1 MGDTLRHDGAVPE
14 YYYISR
20 FYLQWLM
27 LPGINL
33 FTFSNKF
40 DNYAGMKTQKFQTG
54 RVALVAF
61 SHFIHDVYT
70 SFLAPLLPLIIEKL
84 SLTLTQAGLLST
96 VMQIPA
102 LLNPFIGLF
111 ADNKGLARWLV
122 ILAPTGTAIFMSLIL
137 STSSYYV
144 LLVLLFLAGISVA
157 LYHVPSPVLVA
168 KYSGDKKG
176 RGMSIFMTGG
186 ESARTVGPIF
196 AIAAVSFLGED
207 HFYLVMGF
215 AMLTSIL
222 LCFTLEKEEEKT
234 SIKRNGSLKAAFHEI
249 KHVLIPL
256 SGILMARAFM
266 HASMGVFLTVFVER
280 QTGSLWLGG
289 AALAL
294 YEAFGVA
301 GVLCAG
307 TFSDWLGRQRVL
319 FWVLMVAPVAILIF
333 VFSTGILKII
343 MLAVTGFTVLS
354 TTPVMLAIIQENAKL
369 NPSAANGLF
378 MMTSFAARSIAV
390 VIAGIIGDVAG
401 LENMFIVS
409 ALIGFCA
416 IPFLLKLDH

>member
-1 MGDTLRHDGAVPE
+1 
-14 YYYISR
+14 
-20 FYLQWLM
+20 
-27 LPGINL
+27 
-33 FTFSNKF
+33 
-40 DNYAGMKTQKFQTG
+40 MKTQKFQTG
-54 RVALVAF
+54 RVALVSF
-61 SHFIHDVYT
+61 SHFIHDMYT
-70 SFLAPLLPLIIEKL
+70 SFLAPLLPIIIEKL
-84 SLTLTQAGLLST
+84 SLTLSQAGLLST

-122 ILAPTGTAIFMSLIL
+122 VLAPTLTAIPMSLIL
-137 STSSYYV
+137 HASSYYI
-144 LLVLLFLAGISVA
+144 LLVMLFFAGISVA
-157 LYHVPSPVLVA
+157 LYHVPSPVLIA
-168 KYSGDKKG
+168 KYSGGKKG

-186 ESARTVGPIF
+186 ESARALGPMF
-196 AIAAVSFLGED
+196 AVAAVSFLGED
-207 HFYLVMGF
+207 HFYAVMGF
-215 AMLTSIL
+215 AVLTSVL
-222 LCFTLEKEEEKT
+222 LYFTLEKEEEKT
-234 SIKRNGSLKAAFHEI
+234 SLKRNGSLKTSFHEI

-256 SGILMARAFM
+256 SGILSARSFM

-280 QTGSLWLGG
+280 QTGSLWYAG

-301 GVLCAG
+301 GVLSAG

-333 VFSTGILKII
+333 VFSTGILKIL

-354 TTPVMLAIIQENAKL
+354 TTPVMLAIIQENAKH

-378 MMTSFAARSIAV
+378 MMISFAVRSIAV
-390 VIAGIIGDVAG
+390 VLAGIIGDLAG

-409 ALIGFCA
+409 AVIGFCA
-416 IPFLLKLDH
+416 IPFLLKLEH